1 MSGEVQE
8 AKKQKTPEKDDDAGA
23 ADAPVAEEKEA
34 ADATNAETF
43 VGITPTESVP
53 VDEKQE
59 MKEAETPADADSTPP
74 AEAPMA
80 DDAAAEDS
88 KAKEVEAPK
97 ADDAVVEVVKEKEG
111 EAPKE
116 DKKDENPPKDSSESN
131 KE

>member
-1 MSGEVQE
+1 MS
-8 AKKQKTPEKDDDAGA
+8 
-23 ADAPVAEEKEA
+23 
-34 ADATNAETF
+34 
-43 VGITPTESVP
+43 
-53 VDEKQE
+53 
-59 MKEAETPADADSTPP
+59 
-74 AEAPMA
+74 
-80 DDAAAEDS
+80 EDS